1 MFKKEVISKC
11 PVCDHNLSITR
22 LHCHNC
28 EIEITGDFSLGKL
41 NYLNREQLEFVLIF
55 LKNQGNIKA
64 IEKEMN
70 ISYPTVK
77 KILNE
82 VLLAL
87 GYDGVLEANENRI
100 SLQRNEIL
108 DKLARKEISFEEANN
123 ILKDLK

>member
-1 MFKKEVISKC
+1 MISKC
-11 PVCDHNLSITR
+11 PVCSHDLSITR

-28 EIEITGDFSLGKL
+28 EIEITGDFTLSKL
-41 NYLNREQLEFVLIF
+41 NSLSREQLEFVLIF
-55 LKNQGNIKA
+55 LKNQGSIKA

-87 GYDGVLEANENRI
+87 GFDGFEEANENRL
-100 SLQRNEIL
+100 SLQRSEIL
-108 DKLARKEISFEEANN
+108 DKLARKEINFEEANK
-123 ILKDLK
+123 LLRDLK